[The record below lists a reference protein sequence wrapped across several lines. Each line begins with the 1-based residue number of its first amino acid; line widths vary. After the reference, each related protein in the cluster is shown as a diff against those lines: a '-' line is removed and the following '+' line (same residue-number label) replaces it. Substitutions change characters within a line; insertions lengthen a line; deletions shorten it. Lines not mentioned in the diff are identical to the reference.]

1 MSLVSTLLLY
11 CKNPDC
17 ESRTISIRLP
27 CPSQA
32 KISSRPLGQPIAVP
46 PLHVACPKCWSV
58 SLYHIV
64 PQECRF
70 ESIAANLVRGDLA
83 RTVAISALRPCGNG
97 NCEAH
102 IEIQTL
108 VASGLTIAE
117 VYPVIRGWWFL
128 EPIWCPRGQ
137 PGHVMTEKLPSDSYQ
152 VEWLSY

>member
-17 ESRTISIRLP
+17 EAQTTPIRLP

-32 KISSRPLGQPIAVP
+32 RTSSRPLGQPISVP
-46 PLHVACPKCWSV
+46 PLYVACPTCASI
-58 SLYHIV
+58 SLYRIV

-70 ESIAANLVRGDLA
+70 DPIEARLVRGDLV

-108 VASGLTIAE
+108 VASGLTVVEI
-117 VYPVIRGWWFL
+117 YPVIREWWFL
-128 EPIWCPRGQ
+128 EPLWCPRGL
-137 PGHVMTEKLPSDSYQ
+137 PGHLIVETLPSDSYH
-152 VEWLSY
+152 VAWVSY